1 MKFNDLKLRLLG
13 LYPPFLGAGI
23 SARRVPNG
31 WESNLRL
38 SLLNRNYFGTH
49 FGGSLY
55 AMCDPFFAL
64 ILAER
69 LGPGYVVWDKAATI
83 RFLRPGRGR
92 VTARFEIEPER
103 VDAIRRQV
111 ERDGKCEPA
120 FDARVLDQA
129 GLVVAEVDKLLYVR
143 LRDRPS
149 GFQPDVTAPSP

>member
-1 MKFNDLKLRLLG
+1 MTLNDLKLRLLG

-23 SARRVPNG
+23 RARRIPNG
-31 WESNLRL
+31 WESTLRL

-69 LGPGYVVWDKAATI
+69 LPGYGCGLTATI
-83 RFLRPGRGR
+83 RFRASRYGPCQ
-92 VTARFEIEPER
+92 FEIDPER
-103 VDAIRRQV
+103 VDEIRRQV

-143 LRDRPS
+143 LRDRP
-149 GFQPDVTAPSP
+149 GG